1 MKTVVLAA
9 ALTLCAGATAAQ
21 DVCRQALALGLDV
34 SGSVDAREY
43 RLQLAGLAE
52 ALGSTAVRAALLEQI
67 ETPVE
72 LLVYEWS
79 GPQDQLLLLPW
90 TRITSAQDLDAAV
103 AQLLAIE
110 RRAEA
115 TPGTALG
122 VAMMRGAQFL
132 AQRSHCWRQTLD
144 ISGDGKSNLGPRPRA
159 VKPRLATTGITINAL
174 VIGADDPAANDTRQ
188 SEIGELSAYFNAEV
202 ILGPDAF
209 VEVAL
214 GFEGYA
220 EAMERKLL
228 RELDGLVLS
237 MR

>member
-1 MKTVVLAA
+1 MKAVVLAT
-9 ALTLCAGATAAQ
+9 ALALGSSCAAAQ
-21 DVCRQALALGLDV
+21 DVCRQALALSLDV

-43 RLQLAGLAE
+43 RLQLGGLAK
-52 ALGSTAVRAALLEQI
+52 ALGSPAVRAALLERV

-72 LLVYEWS
+72 LMVYEWS

-90 TRITSAQDLDAAV
+90 TRITSAQNLDAAI
-103 AQLLAIE
+103 AQLLTVE

-144 ISGDGKSNLGPRPRA
+144 ISGDGKSNLGPRPRT
-159 VKPRLATTGITINAL
+159 VKPQLVATGITLNAL
-174 VIGADDPAANDTRQ
+174 VIGADDPAAGDIRQ
-188 SEIGELSAYFNAEV
+188 GEIGELSAYFNAEV